1 MLYLFVFLI
10 IISIFLI
17 FSLVTAFVIFLKTFY
32 MRRNRHKNEE
42 FPLPKGAV
50 YEPYHDQ
57 MRQWMRELR
66 AMPYTPVEIKSYDGL
81 LLRGKYYEC
90 NKNAPIEILFH
101 GYKSTAERDLCGGVA
116 RCFSLGRNALLVD
129 QRACGDSEG
138 RVTTFGVKESLD
150 CLSWVDFVVNNID
163 KDSKIYITGISM
175 GAATVMTAASMPL
188 PKNVIGVLAD
198 CGFTSAQDII
208 KKVMKDMRMPP
219 DLLYPFARLG
229 AIIFG
234 GFDPD
239 KRTPLKSMKKCK
251 LPIIFYHGDVDAYV
265 PCYMSEENYNACA
278 SEKKRLVITKGAGHG
293 LCFIVDTE
301 GYFRELND
309 FFE

>member
-1 MLYLFVFLI
+1 MLYLFIFLI
-10 IISIFLI
+10 IVSIFLI